1 MSGRPWESAAGP
13 ISSVR
18 APCSLLVLRTRF
30 LPTRRVVEVTWAR
43 ISNCRLEPERT
54 MLKPSLQLRIGQQ
67 LTMTPQLQQAIRLLQ
82 LPSLDLQ
89 AHVRETLETNVM
101 LEAEDELALDAPPDA
116 AREREDVPVE
126 EKYAELDGHTAAG
139 DQREEPEVEI
149 ADEAWGEQTSG
160 PSDSPWSGE
169 DDRSGDFSDQHGQT
183 LQEQLIE
190 QLELAKLSPVDLAIA
205 RVITDAITDDGYLKD
220 DLEEVRLSLLP
231 EIEATIADVER
242 VLAAVRSLEP
252 AGVGARNLGECIA
265 LQLRQLHPDTRA
277 RDIAIRVALEHLD
290 LVAGQQLVLLR
301 RQLRCSEG
309 DLEMALALVRS
320 CHPRPGAAV
329 NPAQAEYV
337 IPDVF
342 VRRTD
347 HGWIGEINQAT
358 VPRVRVNQS
367 YANLISRAPDH
378 AMLRTQLQ
386 EARWLMRS
394 LEIRNE
400 TLVKVARCI
409 VQRQTSFFEI
419 GEEAMEPLILKDVA
433 EAVEMHES
441 TISRVTTAKYM
452 HTPRGV
458 FEFRYFFSSHV
469 AAADGTEMSSTAI
482 RAKLRKLISQENP
495 DNPLSDAKLAE
506 ILSQEG
512 IPVARRTVAKYREG
526 MQIAPSNERKRA
538 AARAS

>member
-1 MSGRPWESAAGP
+1 
-13 ISSVR
+13 
-18 APCSLLVLRTRF
+18 
-30 LPTRRVVEVTWAR
+30 
-43 ISNCRLEPERT
+43 
-54 MLKPSLQLRIGQQ
+54 
-67 LTMTPQLQQAIRLLQ
+67 MTPQLQQAIRLLQ

-101 LEAEDELALDAPPDA
+101 LEAEDEALDVPSDA
-116 AREREDVPVE
+116 VRERDEAPLRIE
-126 EKYAELDGHTAAG
+126 EKYVELDGISAPA
-139 DQREEPEVEI
+139 DQRDTPEVEI
-149 ADEAWGEQTSG
+149 ADEAWGEHTSG
-160 PSDSPWSGE
+160 PSDRVWSGD

-190 QLELAKLSPVDLAIA
+190 QLELAKLSAIDIAIA

-220 DLEEVRLSLLP
+220 ALEEIRLSLLP
-231 EIEATIADVER
+231 EIEASLSDVER
-242 VLAAVRSLEP
+242 VLGIVQSLEP
-252 AGVGARNLGECIA
+252 AGVGARDLGECIA
-265 LQLRQLHPDTRA
+265 LQLRQLDPDTPA

-301 RQLRCSEG
+301 RQLRCSEA

-347 HGWIGEINQAT
+347 HGWVVEVNQAT

-400 TLVKVARCI
+400 TLIKVARCI
-409 VQRQTSFFEI
+409 VQRQTSFFEL
-419 GEEAMEPLILKDVA
+419 GEEAMVPLILKDVA

-482 RAKLRKLISQENP
+482 RAKIRKLVSQENP
-495 DNPLSDAKLAE
+495 ENPLSDSKLAE